1 MTVSAATDA
10 AINHGNGFFD
20 FKALRKFKKLQSL
33 KFGPTNKSV
42 LGREKRGEFSC
53 DFLPC
58 DDYPFLTLQYLN
70 SDLQVSDPI
79 VSAVHCRFY
88 AVRLIFTKEIQG
100 DDWLIYCEDLS
111 KNGTFFNKRRM
122 GKEQN
127 IILLDG
133 CTIHLNR
140 VYAGYTFVQSYPPTS
155 HTEKM
160 YPVNLDNEYKL
171 TEKRLG
177 YGSQTKIVLAAAIDH
192 DTKQFACKIIN
203 IKSLV
208 KELAEKVKIQLAI
221 IRHVQHPCIL
231 RAIKVNLLSEDNAF
245 VIMPIYQGG
254 TLQDFVLQRQRLPE
268 NEARFIFYQLIRG
281 IIYLHGQQIIHRD
294 LKPENI
300 FLARDK
306 QFPRIV
312 IADFGLATWTTETSF
327 LSEDVGTLAY
337 SAPELVEGK
346 QYNAQ
351 IDDWSIGATLYFLLT
366 SKHAFALDGAEDED
380 TQKLVLSGNYDT
392 NNPVWPEVSG
402 EGGFDIDYGCMP
414 FDLEEDEKWLLTEE
428 KLLEQ
433 QNQMPSIPAESH
445 INARLAYKA
454 VTSHEPI
461 GLSKSHLTPVMSL
474 PPNFRPLFPYTHFNR
489 FQSECIDEVYRADEN
504 LVVSAPTGSGKTVL
518 LELAILRT
526 LHQEGCHKAI
536 YIAPTKALSSQRAN
550 DWIRKFSHLNLTCQ
564 ELTGDTE
571 YVSFEYIKKCDIIV
585 TTPEKWDSMTRRWT
599 EHRKLMNQM
608 TLCLIDEVH
617 LVGQTRGATLEAC
630 ISRMK
635 MAVSNQRIIALSA
648 TVPNIQDVA
657 RWLNAKPLCFGEEYR
672 PVKLSRHVYG
682 IHDSGGNPFMFEK
695 KLEWKLVDMIQKHS
709 GGKPTLIF
717 CSTRKST
724 QSSCDVIIKVMKQRN
739 IPFFGNVLKP
749 VPKTKDK
756 KLSEYLAYGISFHHA
771 TTSTLSVGVN
781 LPAHLV
787 IIKSTRGYAEGKF
800 QEYSD
805 LEVFQM
811 IGRAGRPGFDDSG
824 CAVILTTTTQQ
835 RKYETMLSGQKVLES
850 TLHQNMIEHLN
861 AEICLGTICDTP
873 SGISWLRSTFLY
885 VRVQKNSFYYKLGE
899 DAASVVN
906 VERILENICLKHLS
920 ALASSNIIQM
930 KPDEDQISSTK
941 YGEAMARYY
950 IKYDTMKTI
959 LSSQPQLQLAS
970 MFELLTSAREFD
982 DIRFATGE
990 KSVLNNLNKHPNI
1003 RYPIK
1008 GKVSTT
1014 SDKIYLLM
1022 QAILGGI
1029 PLNDSKLAAV
1039 HSREIFRIH
1048 HQALR
1053 VLRSRCITAKT
1064 WHNSGHLLQQLE
1076 GIGPQYA
1083 KILADSGIQTFGGLK
1098 SCDPRRLEML
1108 LHRNPPFGSQLLE
1121 ATNKIPQ
1128 FKLSAKPS
1136 LQSYQRQGGQCKSIE
1151 AFIEIVHQSSKR
1163 PVYSNNSFA
1172 AFWATTNLDE
1182 LLDYRRIQLRKLEKL
1197 VTIPI
1202 DLPEGWHPTTIKCSV
1217 DNEEYVG
1224 HGAEFT
1230 LVINQTSINR
1240 SDKVLDNPGTIP
1252 STKNYLLD
1260 DEFDFDSPY
1269 WNNIPDELWE
1279 GLNVEASASSTQLNK
1294 SNPKRLSQFH
1304 DGARE
1309 TCQHKCKDRQLCAHV
1324 CCKIGKRRKGKSAI
1338 SKAGNSS
1345 MNNPF
1350 STASNLLPSAFET
1363 EQHHLPQR
1371 YNRLPNSTIQ
1381 KLSSELYNGPLDH
1394 SSGQSENGAE
1404 QIKTKES
1411 PIRQDV
1417 VSNAISSSKHA
1428 QEDGGPFSA
1437 CDPTLEPS
1445 SVHSE
1450 SMNSSNVVELS
1461 AYSFENPDISLMEF
1475 DDYSTVLEQTGSVL
1489 HTEVSSTDLDYPR
1502 RISKQANEKIE
1513 SNEFMAFQK
1522 WLEECVDVIA
1532 D

>member
-1 MTVSAATDA
+1 
-10 AINHGNGFFD
+10 
-20 FKALRKFKKLQSL
+20 
-33 KFGPTNKSV
+33 
-42 LGREKRGEFSC
+42 
-53 DFLPC
+53 
-58 DDYPFLTLQYLN
+58 
-70 SDLQVSDPI
+70 
-79 VSAVHCRFY
+79 
-88 AVRLIFTKEIQG
+88 
-100 DDWLIYCEDLS
+100 
-111 KNGTFFNKRRM
+111 
-122 GKEQN
+122 
-127 IILLDG
+127 
-133 CTIHLNR
+133 
-140 VYAGYTFVQSYPPTS
+140 
-155 HTEKM
+155 
-160 YPVNLDNEYKL
+160 
-171 TEKRLG
+171 
-177 YGSQTKIVLAAAIDH
+177 
-192 DTKQFACKIIN
+192 
-203 IKSLV
+203 
-208 KELAEKVKIQLAI
+208 
-221 IRHVQHPCIL
+221 
-231 RAIKVNLLSEDNAF
+231 
-245 VIMPIYQGG
+245 
-254 TLQDFVLQRQRLPE
+254 
-268 NEARFIFYQLIRG
+268 
-281 IIYLHGQQIIHRD
+281 
-294 LKPENI
+294 
-300 FLARDK
+300 
-306 QFPRIV
+306 
-312 IADFGLATWTTETSF
+312 
-327 LSEDVGTLAY
+327 
-337 SAPELVEGK
+337 
-346 QYNAQ
+346 
-351 IDDWSIGATLYFLLT
+351 
-366 SKHAFALDGAEDED
+366 
-380 TQKLVLSGNYDT
+380 
-392 NNPVWPEVSG
+392 
-402 EGGFDIDYGCMP
+402 MP
-414 FDLEEDEKWLLTEE
+414 FDLEEDEKWLMTEE

-433 QNQMPSIPAESH
+433 QNQMPSIPTESRIDAH
-445 INARLAYKA
+445 LAYKA
-454 VTSHEPI
+454 ITRHEPK
-461 GLSKSHLTPVMSL
+461 GLLKSQLTPVMSL

-489 FQSECIDEVYRADEN
+489 FQSECIDEVYRADGN

-550 DWIRKFSHLNLTCQ
+550 DWIRKFSNLNLTCQ

-599 EHRKLMNQM
+599 EHRKLMSQM
-608 TLCLIDEVH
+608 TLCMIDEVH

-709 GGKPTLIF
+709 GGKPALIF

-756 KLSEYLAYGISFHHA
+756 KLFEYLPYGIAFHHAGLDAGDRQVVERLFLAGHLNIIA

-787 IIKSTRGYAEGKF
+787 IIKSTRGYTEGKF

-805 LEVFQM
+805 LEIFQM

-824 CAVILTTTTQQ
+824 CAVILTTTSQQ
-835 RKYETMLSGQKVLES
+835 RKYETMLSGQGVLES

-873 SGISWLRSTFLY
+873 SGILWLRSTFLY
-885 VRVQKNSFYYKLGE
+885 VRVQRNSFYYKLGE
-899 DAASVVN
+899 DAANVVN

-930 KPDEDQISSTK
+930 KPNEDQISSTK

-950 IKYDTMKTI
+950 IKYDTMKII

-990 KSVLNNLNKHPNI
+990 KSVLNSLNKHPNI

-1008 GKVSTT
+1008 GKVSTI

-1039 HSREIFRIH
+1039 HSRETFRIH

-1064 WHNSGHLLQQLE
+1064 WNDSSHLLQQLE

-1083 KILADSGIQTFGGLK
+1083 KILADSGIKTFGDLK

-1121 ATNKIPQ
+1121 ASNKVPQ

-1136 LQSYQRQGGQCKSIE
+1136 LQGGQCKTIE
-1151 AFIEIVHQSSKR
+1151 AYIEIVHQSSKR
-1163 PVYSNNSFA
+1163 PAYSNNSFA
-1172 AFWATTNLDE
+1172 AFWATTNLGE

-1202 DLPEGWHPTTIKCSV
+1202 DLPEGWHATTIKCCV
-1217 DNEEYVG
+1217 DNEEYD
-1224 HGAEFT
+1224 
-1230 LVINQTSINR
+1230 LNQQKQP
-1240 SDKVLDNPGTIP
+1240 DKPGTLGQ
-1252 STKNYLLD
+1252 STTNYPLD
-1260 DEFDFDSPY
+1260 DEFDLDSPY
-1269 WNNIPDELWE
+1269 WDNIPDELWE
-1279 GLNVEASASSTQLNK
+1279 SLNVEASVSNTQSNK

-1309 TCQHKCKDRQLCAHV
+1309 TCQHKCKDRQLCAHE

-1338 SKAGNSS
+1338 SKAGKSS
-1345 MNNPF
+1345 IDMNNPL
-1350 STASNLLPSAFET
+1350 STASDRPPGTFESN
-1363 EQHHLPQR
+1363 QLHLPQR
-1371 YNRLPNSTIQ
+1371 YNKPSQSITQ
-1381 KLSSELYNGPLDH
+1381 KLSCELLKGLPNHG
-1394 SSGQSENGAE
+1394 SSQNENEADLV
-1404 QIKTKES
+1404 KSKES
-1411 PIRQDV
+1411 PTQQGV
-1417 VSNAISSSKHA
+1417 VSTSFSTPKQA
-1428 QEDGGPFSA
+1428 QERCGPFSA
-1437 CDPTLEPS
+1437 CDLTLMPS
-1445 SVHSE
+1445 SVRCQST
-1450 SMNSSNVVELS
+1450 NSSNVVEHS

-1475 DDYSTVLEQTGSVL
+1475 DDGSTVPEQTATVL
-1489 HTEVSSTDLDYPR
+1489 QTKVSSTDLDGAHHVL
-1502 RISKQANEKIE
+1502 KQSNEKIE

>member
-1 MTVSAATDA
+1 M
-10 AINHGNGFFD
+10 
-20 FKALRKFKKLQSL
+20 
-33 KFGPTNKSV
+33 
-42 LGREKRGEFSC
+42 
-53 DFLPC
+53 
-58 DDYPFLTLQYLN
+58 
-70 SDLQVSDPI
+70 
-79 VSAVHCRFY
+79 
-88 AVRLIFTKEIQG
+88 
-100 DDWLIYCEDLS
+100 
-111 KNGTFFNKRRM
+111 
-122 GKEQN
+122 
-127 IILLDG
+127 
-133 CTIHLNR
+133 
-140 VYAGYTFVQSYPPTS
+140 
-155 HTEKM
+155 
-160 YPVNLDNEYKL
+160 
-171 TEKRLG
+171 
-177 YGSQTKIVLAAAIDH
+177 
-192 DTKQFACKIIN
+192 
-203 IKSLV
+203 
-208 KELAEKVKIQLAI
+208 
-221 IRHVQHPCIL
+221 
-231 RAIKVNLLSEDNAF
+231 
-245 VIMPIYQGG
+245 
-254 TLQDFVLQRQRLPE
+254 
-268 NEARFIFYQLIRG
+268 
-281 IIYLHGQQIIHRD
+281 
-294 LKPENI
+294 
-300 FLARDK
+300 
-306 QFPRIV
+306 
-312 IADFGLATWTTETSF
+312 
-327 LSEDVGTLAY
+327 
-337 SAPELVEGK
+337 
-346 QYNAQ
+346 
-351 IDDWSIGATLYFLLT
+351 
-366 SKHAFALDGAEDED
+366 
-380 TQKLVLSGNYDT
+380 
-392 NNPVWPEVSG
+392 
-402 EGGFDIDYGCMP
+402 
-414 FDLEEDEKWLLTEE
+414 EEDEKWLLTEE

-433 QNQMPSIPAESH
+433 QNQMPSIPA
-445 INARLAYKA
+445 AYKA

-474 PPNFRPLFPYTHFNR
+474 PPNFRLLFPYTHFNR

-599 EHRKLMNQM
+599 EHRKLMSQM

-756 KLSEYLAYGISFHHA
+756 KLFEYLSYGIAFHHA
-771 TTSTLSVGVN
+771 GLDAGDRQIVERLFLAGHLNIIATTLTLSVGVN

-805 LEVFQM
+805 LEVYQM

-835 RKYETMLSGQKVLES
+835 RKYETMLSGQEVLES

-920 ALASSNIIQM
+920 ALASSDIIQL

-950 IKYDTMKTI
+950 IKYDTMKII

-982 DIRFATGE
+982 DIRFTAGE

-1008 GKVSTT
+1008 GKVSTI
-1014 SDKIYLLM
+1014 SDKIYLLT

-1053 VLRSRCITAKT
+1053 VLRC
-1064 WHNSGHLLQQLE
+1064 HLLQQLE

-1083 KILADSGIQTFGGLK
+1083 KILADSGIQTFGDLK

-1136 LQSYQRQGGQCKSIE
+1136 LQGGQCKSIE
-1151 AFIEIVHQSSKR
+1151 ASIEIVHQSSKR

-1217 DNEEYVG
+1217 NNEEY
-1224 HGAEFT
+1224 
-1230 LVINQTSINR
+1230 
-1240 SDKVLDNPGTIP
+1240 
-1252 STKNYLLD
+1252 D

-1309 TCQHKCKDRQLCAHV
+1309 TCQHKCKDRQLCAHE

-1345 MNNPF
+1345 MNNPL

-1363 EQHHLPQR
+1363 EQLHLPQR

-1404 QIKTKES
+1404 SIKPKES

-1417 VSNAISSSKHA
+1417 VSNANSSSKHA

-1437 CDPTLEPS
+1437 CDPILEPS